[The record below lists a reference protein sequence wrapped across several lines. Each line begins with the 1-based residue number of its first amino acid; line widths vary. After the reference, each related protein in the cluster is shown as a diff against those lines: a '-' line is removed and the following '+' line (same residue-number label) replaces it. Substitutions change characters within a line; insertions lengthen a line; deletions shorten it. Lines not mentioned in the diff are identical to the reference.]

1 MCIYKSKQTP
11 YSAFTCI
18 IIVYSIYTYFHFP
31 FFFQAHSQ
39 REESYVKLLKH
50 REGLKTDKH
59 NLGEHEREHTRLQK
73 ICTRQDNLVNAY

>member
-1 MCIYKSKQTP
+1 MFIL
-11 YSAFTCI
+11 I
-18 IIVYSIYTYFHFP
+18 SISLS
-31 FFFQAHSQ
+31 FFQAHSQ

-73 ICTRQDNLVNAY
+73 IRTRQDNLVNAY